1 MNEFQ
6 LLYLVVLRGNINL
19 NTNILPLHSSLSLIK
34 PISLNITRNIFME
47 NIRTTFAGE
56 NYFSVEHS
64 IDNNINEYVEIDDD
78 IVIDYESFYI
88 RHNKHEIVYV

>member
-1 MNEFQ
+1 
-6 LLYLVVLRGNINL
+6 
-19 NTNILPLHSSLSLIK
+19 
-34 PISLNITRNIFME
+34 ME
-47 NIRTTFAGE
+47 NIRTKFAGE

-64 IDNNINEYVEIDDD
+64 IDNNINKYVEIDDD